1 MYFTVSTS
9 TQAIY
14 ISFTISDAIAGKFR
28 NVDES
33 RAWCRSILGA
43 GKNLDKDTQR
53 LEYRNFTSV
62 GLAFDS
68 PAYVLWPSFL
78 SPLPLPPPATKQACR
93 TPGLL
98 QLILIVT
105 RDLYSTIFTSILT
118 KTSKFNHGPGFAFL
132 QVQPTFPPNLAP
144 REKRFHL
151 GTVLEGAVLRASC
164 PSHRAGDDRQR
175 VALKH
180 APWSLEAKP
189 ASDGPAKVVIPSR
202 SLAVTFKVHWKG
214 YENVHKDTDN
224 FFVTVWR
231 SVKHPP

>member
-68 PAYVLWPSFL
+68 PAYVLWAFL
-78 SPLPLPPPATKQACR
+78 SVALATSATSDQASLSNSRPP
-93 TPGLL
+93 
-98 QLILIVT
+98 
-105 RDLYSTIFTSILT
+105 STYLDRNQRLVQYHLHIHIDQNFKVQSR
-118 KTSKFNHGPGFAFL
+118 PGFAFL
-132 QVQPTFPPNLAP
+132 QVQ
-144 REKRFHL
+144 
-151 GTVLEGAVLRASC
+151 
-164 PSHRAGDDRQR
+164 
-175 VALKH
+175 
-180 APWSLEAKP
+180 
-189 ASDGPAKVVIPSR
+189 
-202 SLAVTFKVHWKG
+202 
-214 YENVHKDTDN
+214 
-224 FFVTVWR
+224 
-231 SVKHPP
+231 